1 MKGIRPY
8 NNDSFN
14 IIYNLLFCDDI
25 NLYQQQNESTDQYPW
40 NVLFSSTA
48 TTKDLTQLVADLYLE
63 SRTRILAY
71 KRLAAAG
78 TPFKEKEL
86 LGVIVEVAMKEG
98 IDTLAAY
105 KDGTA
110 RYLNQAEKLIVWDT
124 VTPGSNKIIQQ
135 LFADSAVVVSKIGAW
150 EKDRL
155 PPPQQGDIR
164 LSFLVNGDLYFG
176 QGPFEVL
183 QKDAMG
189 GPVINSAL
197 ALLQFLSSQEMK

>member
-1 MKGIRPY
+1 MKAIRPY
-8 NNDSFN
+8 NDNSFN

-25 NLYQQQNESTDQYPW
+25 SLYYQQNESADQYPW

-78 TPFKEKEL
+78 TSVKEKEL
-86 LGVIVEVAMKEG
+86 LGVIVEVALEEG
-98 IDTLAAY
+98 VDTLAAY

-110 RYLNQAEKLIVWDT
+110 RYINQAEKLIVWDI
-124 VTPGSNKIIQQ
+124 VTTGSNKIIQQ
-135 LFADSAVVVSKIGAW
+135 LFEVSAVVVSKIGAW

-155 PPPQQGDIR
+155 PQPQQGDAR

-176 QGPFEVL
+176 QGPFDVL

-197 ALLQFLSSQEMK
+197 ALLQFLTSQEMK